1 MSLPARKLIPA
12 IVSFLLSAALLPFA
26 PASAQT
32 LFTVDGDPVSKEDF
46 LKAYKKNNTREATTA
61 SSYKDYLEL
70 YIRYKLKVKAAYAMH
85 LDTLPA
91 QRTEWQN
98 FRSQVSEPYMT
109 DEESMNR
116 LVSEAFARG
125 QKDIHLAHIFIALP
139 KQASPG
145 DTLRAYEKAMEAYG
159 VLKKKRG
166 FGETALAYS
175 EDPSARINQGD
186 IGYITVFT
194 LPYELES
201 QAYALT
207 PGQFSKPFRSRAGYH
222 IFKDLGERKAVGK
235 IKVAQIL
242 LTMPPGTTDAS
253 REAIR
258 ARADSIWASLQ
269 KGANF
274 AQLAKTYSG
283 DNLSYQNGGELPEFG
298 VGKYDSL
305 FETTAFSLTRDGETG
320 RPFLS
325 AYGYHILRRIA
336 RTPAPHQLTKETVAL
351 LKGDITADPRMEF
364 VRKATINKIYHQAG
378 FTPALYSQTDLWGFT
393 DSAARNRGLPSYHNL
408 EFGTTLFTLG
418 RRQYTVKEWL
428 DYLQTLRNSRPG
440 LLSGKNDPELFEQWQ
455 RTVALDYYRSHLED
469 FNKDF
474 AFQLSE
480 FKEGNLLFEIM
491 QRKVWEKAS
500 TDNAGLRTYYDAH
513 KDKYWWEASADAVL
527 FTCNNEQTANL
538 LRQRVSGDPA
548 NWKRWADSAGA
559 AVQAD
564 SGRFELTQIPS
575 PEKEKIDFVAGHFT
589 PVTRNM
595 ADNTV
600 SFSYILNVYK
610 DRAPRN
616 FKDAR
621 GFVINDYQNYLEDQ
635 WVIGLRK
642 EYPVK
647 VNETVLA
654 SLSK

>member
-1 MSLPARKLIPA
+1 MSLTERKLIPA
-12 IVSFLLSAALLPFA
+12 IVSFLLSAALFPAA

-32 LFTVDGDPVSKEDF
+32 LFTVDGDPVSKEAF
-46 LKAYKKNNTREATTA
+46 LKAYKKNNSREATSA
-61 SSYKDYLEL
+61 ASYKDYLEL
-70 YIRYKLKVKAAYAMH
+70 YIRYKLKVRAAYAMH
-85 LDTLPA
+85 LDTLPG
-91 QRTEWQN
+91 QRTELQN

-116 LVSEAFARG
+116 LVNEAFVRG
-125 QKDIHLAHIFIALP
+125 QKDIHLAHIFVALP
-139 KQASPG
+139 KQASPF

-175 EDPSARINQGD
+175 EDPSARTNQGD
-186 IGYITVFT
+186 VGFLTVFT

-207 PGQFSKPFRSRAGYH
+207 PGQFSKPFRTRAGYH
-222 IFKDLGERKAVGK
+222 IFKDLGERKAAGK

-242 LTMPPGTTDAS
+242 LTLPPGTTDAA

-258 ARADSIWASLQ
+258 VRADSIFASLQ

-274 AQLAKTYSG
+274 AELARTYSG

-305 FETTAFSLTRDGETG
+305 FEAMAFSLTRDGEIG
-320 RPFLS
+320 KPFLS
-325 AYGYHILRRIA
+325 SYGYHILRRIT
-336 RTPAPHQLTKETVAL
+336 RIPFPRQLSKETMAA
-351 LKGDITADPRMEF
+351 LKGDILADPRMEL
-364 VRKATINKIYHQAG
+364 VRKAMINKIYRQAG
-378 FTPALYSQTDLWGFT
+378 FTPSLYSQTDLWGFT

-408 EFGTTLFTLG
+408 EFSTVLFTLG

-440 LLSGKNDPELFEQWQ
+440 LLSGKSNPEVFEQWQ

-474 AFQLSE
+474 AFQLNE

-538 LRQRVSGDPA
+538 LRQRVAADPA
-548 NWKRWADSAGA
+548 SWKRWADSAGA

-575 PEKEKIDFVAGHFT
+575 PGKEKIDFVVGRFT
-589 PVTRNM
+589 PVTKNM

-600 SFSYILNVYK
+600 SFSYILNIYK

-621 GFVINDYQNYLEDQ
+621 GFVINDYQNFLEDQ
-635 WVIGLRK
+635 WVAGLRK
-642 EYPVK
+642 QYPVK
-647 VNETVLA
+647 VNEAVLA
-654 SLSK
+654 SLTK